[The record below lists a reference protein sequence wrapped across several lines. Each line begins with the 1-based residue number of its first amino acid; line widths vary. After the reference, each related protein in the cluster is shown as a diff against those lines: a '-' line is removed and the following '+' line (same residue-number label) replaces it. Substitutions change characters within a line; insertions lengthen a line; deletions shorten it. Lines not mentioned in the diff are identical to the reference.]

1 MKYSTYRLPLIL
13 VVVALSAGCASYQK
27 TSTLDPV
34 KRVAFNGENLKGWRE
49 PVGNWEVVGN
59 VALDPKDANR
69 LAPEPGLGVM
79 INGSQGP
86 TKNLVSA
93 FEHGDVEAHIEFCVP
108 KGSNS
113 GVYFQGRYEVQ
124 VFDSFGV
131 AKPKHS
137 DCGGIYE
144 RWQDDKGFE
153 GHAPKVNAS
162 KPPGEWQSFDV
173 VFRAPRFNEFGTKT
187 ENAKFVSV
195 KHNGVLVHENVA
207 VTGPTR
213 SALDEQTEAAHGPL
227 MLQGDHGPV
236 AYRNLVIREVLLK

>member
-1 MKYSTYRLPLIL
+1 MKDSTYYLPLIL
-13 VVVALSAGCASYQK
+13 VVVALGAGCAAYPK
-27 TSTLDPV
+27 TSTQDPV
-34 KRVAFNGENLKGWRE
+34 KRVAFNGDNLEGWRE
-49 PVGNWEVVGN
+49 PTGTWEVLGG
-59 VALDPKDANR
+59 VAIDAKY
-69 LAPEPGLGVM
+69 AKAFTFEPGYGVM
-79 INGSQGP
+79 VNGRGGP
-86 TKNLVSA
+86 TVNLVST

-137 DCGGIYE
+137 DCGGLYE

-153 GHAPKVNAS
+153 GQAPKVNAS

-213 SALDEQTEAAHGPL
+213 SALDEKTEAAHGPL

-236 AYRNLVIREVLLK
+236 AYRNLVIREVLLR